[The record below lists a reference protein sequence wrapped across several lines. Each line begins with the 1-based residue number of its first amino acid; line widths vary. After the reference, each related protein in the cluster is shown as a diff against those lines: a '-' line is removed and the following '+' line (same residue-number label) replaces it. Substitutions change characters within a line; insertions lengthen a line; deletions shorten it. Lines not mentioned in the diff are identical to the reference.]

1 METLVKYN
9 SFLEAGNI
17 EFEGFD
23 NDDPEHRTSINNLLE
38 NWDKNCYLFDFN
50 IIGNTDLKSPL
61 FGFIKSCVYTDTK
74 IKKYEKELKDYF
86 LDVQYF
92 YNQNRE
98 LTDELKKI
106 NEKNENRNILLE
118 EHVFDI
124 RDLYKKNRELTEEV
138 KKIKNYVN
146 GYMEETCSLKN
157 ENFNDNLICL
167 EAELVNQQ
175 KINQYLLTRI
185 YVIFAVLFFMF
196 VIIIMISVKIS

>member
-1 METLVKYN
+1 MDVLVKYN
-9 SFLEAGNI
+9 SFLELGNI

-38 NWDKNCYLFDFN
+38 NWEKNCHNFDFN

-86 LDVQYF
+86 LDVSYF

-98 LTDELKKI
+98 LDGYIKKKI
-106 NEKNENRNILLE
+106 EDLE
-118 EHVFDI
+118 AD
-124 RDLYKKNRELTEEV
+124 V
-138 KKIKNYVN
+138 KKIKKYVEI
-146 GYMEETCSLKN
+146 MDQTCTLKN
-157 ENFNDNLICL
+157 EVAFGINVKISCL

-175 KINQYLLTRI
+175 KINQ
-185 YVIFAVLFFMF
+185 IFAILFFMF
-196 VIIIMISVKIS
+196 VMIIMISLKIS

>member
-9 SFLEAGNI
+9 SFLELGNI

-38 NWDKNCYLFDFN
+38 NWEKNCYKFDFN

-98 LTDELKKI
+98 LGKKI
-106 NEKNENRNILLE
+106 NEKFENINILLE
-118 EHVFDI
+118 DHVFDI
-124 RDLYKKNRELTEEV
+124 CHIYKKNKELTEDV
-138 KKIKNYVN
+138 KKIKKYVD
-146 GYMEETCSLKN
+146 GYMDQTCTLKN
-157 ENFNDNLICL
+157 EIAFGINVKISCL

-175 KINQYLLTRI
+175 KINQYLITRI
-185 YVIFAVLFFMF
+185 YVIFSIF
-196 VIIIMISVKIS
+196 VIFYSFGLFIIFL

>member
-9 SFLEAGNI
+9 SFLELGNI

-38 NWDKNCYLFDFN
+38 NWEKNCFNFDFN

-74 IKKYEKELKDYF
+74 IKM
-86 LDVQYF
+86 
-92 YNQNRE
+92 
-98 LTDELKKI
+98 I
-106 NEKNENRNILLE
+106 NEKFENKLE

-124 RDLYKKNRELTEEV
+124 RHIYKKNKELTDEV
-138 KKIKNYVN
+138 KMIKKYVN

-157 ENFNDNLICL
+157 DLAFGINVKISCL

-196 VIIIMISVKIS
+196 VMIIMIITK